1 MALLGVLLAAKPS
14 FVLMPVLAGSLL
26 LLLLL
31 LLLAVTFSHLI
42 PAIRPYPHHWLEPA
56 STLAPTLGNL

>member
-14 FVLMPVLAGSLL
+14 FVLMPVLAGS